1 VHKSVHLHIRYAPL
15 ADILCDLAN
24 CVSATPPDDALQM
37 TPEGEV
43 SRLHELFR
51 EYLPGK
57 PGPRISPRASRSRGP
72 EAARLPAIVN
82 AAMPR

>member
-51 EYLPGK
+51 EY
-57 PGPRISPRASRSRGP
+57 PRISPRASRSRGA
-72 EAARLPAIVN
+72 EAARP
-82 AAMPR
+82 PRLSTPQCRDRHAVQ